1 MSLKESIEGLL
12 GLKESNCGPKHS
24 YSEHERMPLDVRFRI
39 WYTDEYDN
47 IPQQPIRFSFNMNA
61 SVEETGNYA
70 FQKCF
75 GKVPEEMGISITKG
89 FGLLSD
95 IRDTN
100 EKLRNLFQEGETL
113 VLSDVLDYN
122 KMIKERD
129 IRFLKH
135 MLSGLVG
142 LIALIIII
150 YTVVPRFTSKEDKR
164 GLSQRLKNNRKKRH

>member
-1 MSLKESIEGLL
+1 
-12 GLKESNCGPKHS
+12 
-24 YSEHERMPLDVRFRI
+24 
-39 WYTDEYDN
+39 
-47 IPQQPIRFSFNMNA
+47 MNA
-61 SVEETGNYA
+61 SVEEAGSYA

-75 GKVPEEMGISITKG
+75 GKVPEEMSMSVTKG

-122 KMIKERD
+122 KMDKELANCY
-129 IRFLKH
+129 LKY

-142 LIALIIII
+142 LVALIIII
-150 YTVVPRFTSKEDKR
+150 TEVVPWFTSKSD
-164 GLSQRLKNNRKKRH
+164 N

>member
-12 GLKESNCGPKHS
+12 GSKESNCGPKHS

-39 WYTDEYDN
+39 WYTDKYDN

-61 SVEETGNYA
+61 SVEETGSYA

-89 FGLLSD
+89 FGSLSD

-113 VLSDVLDYN
+113 VLSDVSDYN
-122 KMIKERD
+122 KMDKELANCY
-129 IRFLKH
+129 LKY

-142 LIALIIII
+142 LVALIIII
-150 YTVVPRFTSKEDKR
+150 TEVVPWFTSKSD
-164 GLSQRLKNNRKKRH
+164 N

>member
-1 MSLKESIEGLL
+1 
-12 GLKESNCGPKHS
+12 
-24 YSEHERMPLDVRFRI
+24 MPLDVRFRI
-39 WYTDEYDN
+39 WYTDKYDN

-61 SVEETGNYA
+61 SVEETGSYA

-122 KMIKERD
+122 KMDKELANCY
-129 IRFLKH
+129 LKY

-142 LIALIIII
+142 LVALIIII
-150 YTVVPRFTSKEDKR
+150 TEVVPWFTSKSD
-164 GLSQRLKNNRKKRH
+164 N